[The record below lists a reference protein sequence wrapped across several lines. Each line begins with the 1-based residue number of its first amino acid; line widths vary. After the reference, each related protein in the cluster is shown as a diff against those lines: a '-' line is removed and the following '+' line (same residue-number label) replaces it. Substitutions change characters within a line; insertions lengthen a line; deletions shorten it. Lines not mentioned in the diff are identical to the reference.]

1 MLREKKSIR
10 SCIVATIKLLL
21 LLLKRMAMYLL
32 YESSSGYG
40 LFEAHGLDEI
50 GETEHCFD
58 GKSTTYGF
66 SGMLPLFKLEENDGG
81 CLVNGQVMIVAD
93 LDVFEVI
100 GTFDDNAAES
110 NDSLKKTSPVNNA
123 NGTKQVLKV
132 LLKKNPPKKKKRWLR
147 TREEIIGTSSSPLET
162 LFTNFVI
169 QFDSLS
175 SSMSMGEQVEKR
187 FTWVLKNFSDLQDE
201 PSYSRPFLFAGCNW
215 HIIAYPKGYDK
226 CRHLSLYLGIVN
238 PESLPSGWRRE
249 LKFRL
254 TLVNKVWSCD
264 TKVLEGQRWFDASS
278 SVWGFKEFMP
288 LSTIRYRDNKF
299 LVGDKIVIVA
309 ELHLFPLV
317 VETVKIIQ
325 PLSCNEGSQ
334 VAAGKSQNADAS
346 QEKVVD
352 FDVSQDVDASKEGLD
367 DDGASEENVDD
378 DDDDGPS
385 QEGSDDDG
393 ASEEGSGDDDAS
405 SLVSEDGS
413 SEKGSLKDGA
423 LTVGNCGVKRNNV
436 ASETEVSNVDYDDAP
451 IEDPGDDDV
460 IENDQGD
467 DNASSL
473 ASGVS
478 ERDVGSLN
486 KFDDAS
492 QREDDGDMKCNKVA
506 SVTEA
511 SNDLPEEVQP
521 VEETKDVNGFQVLSS
536 QVESVSHIFRRHPDI
551 ALGFRPKNQAIRKA
565 YMNELLS
572 LIEMMCQSPHKLS
585 EDDLSNAD
593 DTLADLIDVG
603 FKLDWLKIK
612 LNEVSEKKK
621 KEKGSDARLRTMEE
635 QLLKLKLMFLDLE
648 TQLQKE
654 KEEALAARAPFSFN
668 DVVY

>member
-1 MLREKKSIR
+1 
-10 SCIVATIKLLL
+10 
-21 LLLKRMAMYLL
+21 
-32 YESSSGYG
+32 
-40 LFEAHGLDEI
+40 
-50 GETEHCFD
+50 
-58 GKSTTYGF
+58 
-66 SGMLPLFKLEENDGG
+66 
-81 CLVNGQVMIVAD
+81 
-93 LDVFEVI
+93 
-100 GTFDDNAAES
+100 
-110 NDSLKKTSPVNNA
+110 
-123 NGTKQVLKV
+123 
-132 LLKKNPPKKKKRWLR
+132 
-147 TREEIIGTSSSPLET
+147 
-162 LFTNFVI
+162 
-169 QFDSLS
+169 
-175 SSMSMGEQVEKR
+175 MSMGEQVEKR

-254 TLVNKVWSCD
+254 TLVNKVWRSD

-288 LSTIRYRDNKF
+288 LSTVRYRDNKF

-334 VAAGKSQNADAS
+334 VADGKSQNAASS

-352 FDVSQDVDASKEGLD
+352 FDVSQDVDASKEG
-367 DDGASEENVDD
+367 VD
-378 DDDDGPS
+378 
-385 QEGSDDDG
+385 DDDG
-393 ASEEGSGDDDAS
+393 ASEEGSDDDGTYQEGSDDDDVSEEGQNDDDAS
-405 SLVSEDGS
+405 SLVSEDGR
-413 SEKGSLKDGA
+413 EKGSLEDGS
-423 LTVGNCGVKRNNV
+423 LTVGNCAMECNNV
-436 ASETEVSNVDYDDAP
+436 ASETEVSDVDYDDAP

-467 DNASSL
+467 DNTSSL
-473 ASGVS
+473 SSGVS
-478 ERDVGSLN
+478 DRDVGSLN
-486 KFDDAS
+486 KFEDAS
-492 QREDDGDMKCNKVA
+492 QGVEDGDKQCNKVA

-511 SNDLPEEVQP
+511 SNDFPEEVQP
-521 VEETKDVNGFQVLSS
+521 VEETKDANGFQVFSS

-551 ALGFRPKNQAIRKA
+551 ALGFRPKNRQIRRA
-565 YMNELLS
+565 YMCELLS
-572 LIEMMCQSPHKLS
+572 LIDFLCQSPEKLS

-612 LNEVSEKKK
+612 LNEVSEKKQ
-621 KEKGSDARLRTMEE
+621 KEKGSEGRLRTMEE

-648 TQLQKE
+648 TQLHKE

>member
-1 MLREKKSIR
+1 MFLLYIYEMLQKQSTVLMESLQLMAFQQCFLF
-10 SCIVATIKLLL
+10 SN
-21 LLLKRMAMYLL
+21 LKRMMKTLQRRRNVGSEQERKLSGLL
-32 YESSSGYG
+32 
-40 LFEAHGLDEI
+40 
-50 GETEHCFD
+50 
-58 GKSTTYGF
+58 
-66 SGMLPLFKLEENDGG
+66 
-81 CLVNGQVMIVAD
+81 
-93 LDVFEVI
+93 
-100 GTFDDNAAES
+100 S
-110 NDSLKKTSPVNNA
+110 NSL
-123 NGTKQVLKV
+123 
-132 LLKKNPPKKKKRWLR
+132 
-147 TREEIIGTSSSPLET
+147 SPLET
-162 LFTNFVI
+162 RFTNFVI

-175 SSMSMGEQVEKR
+175 SSISMGEQVEKR
-187 FTWVLKNFSDLQDE
+187 YTWVLKNFSDLQDE
-201 PSYSRPFLFAGCNW
+201 PSFSLPFLFAGCNW
-215 HIIAYPKGYDK
+215 HIIAYPKGYEK

-254 TLVNKVWSCD
+254 TLVNKVWRCD

-309 ELHLFPLV
+309 ELHVFPLV

-334 VAAGKSQNADAS
+334 VAAGKSQNAAS
-346 QEKVVD
+346 SQDKVVD
-352 FDVSQDVDASKEGLD
+352 FDVSQDIPCL
-367 DDGASEENVDD
+367 GASEENVDD
-378 DDDDGPS
+378 DGASQEVSDNDGAS
-385 QEGSDDDG
+385 EEGSDNDAVSEEGSDDDG
-393 ASEEGSGDDDAS
+393 AGSEDGQNDAAS
-405 SLVSEDGS
+405 SLVSEDGIR
-413 SEKGSLKDGA
+413 EKGSLKDGA
-423 LTVGNCGVKRNNV
+423 LTVGNCGMKCNNV
-436 ASETEVSNVDYDDAP
+436 ATETEVSNVDYYDDAP

-467 DNASSL
+467 DNTSSL
-473 ASGVS
+473 VSGVS
-478 ERDVGSLN
+478 DRVGSSLN
-486 KFDDAS
+486 KFEDAS
-492 QREDDGDMKCNKVA
+492 QGVEDGDKQCSKVA

-511 SNDLPEEVQP
+511 SNDFPEEVQP
-521 VEETKDVNGFQVLSS
+521 VRETKDVNGFQVFPS
-536 QVESVSHIFRRHPDI
+536 QVEWVSHIFKRHPDI
-551 ALGFRPKNQAIRKA
+551 ASGFRPKNQEIRKA

-572 LIEMMCQSPHKLS
+572 LIEMMCQSPHKLA

-612 LNEVSEKKK
+612 LNEVSEKKQ
-621 KEKGSDARLRTMEE
+621 KEQSSEARLRTMEE
-635 QLLKLKLMFLDLE
+635 QLLELKLMFLDLE

>member
-1 MLREKKSIR
+1 
-10 SCIVATIKLLL
+10 
-21 LLLKRMAMYLL
+21 MA
-32 YESSSGYG
+32 SSS
-40 LFEAHGLDEI
+40 LDEI
-50 GETEHCFD
+50 GETEHYFD

-66 SGMLPLFKLEENDGG
+66 SAMLPLFKLEENDGG
-81 CLVNGQVMIVAD
+81 CLVNEQVMIVAE

-123 NGTKQVLKV
+123 NGTKQVESSV
-132 LLKKNPPKKKKRWLR
+132 KKNPPKKKKRWLR
-147 TREEIIGTSSSPLET
+147 TREEIIGTSLSPLET

-201 PSYSRPFLFAGCNW
+201 PSYSRPFVFAGCNW

-334 VAAGKSQNADAS
+334 VAAGKSQNAASS

-352 FDVSQDVDASKEGLD
+352 FDVSQDVDASKEGVDD
-367 DDGASEENVDD
+367 DDGA
-378 DDDDGPS
+378 S
-385 QEGSDDDG
+385 QEGSDDDD
-393 ASEEGSGDDDAS
+393 ASEEGSGDDDDDDAS
-405 SLVSEDGS
+405 ALVSEDGS

>member
-1 MLREKKSIR
+1 
-10 SCIVATIKLLL
+10 
-21 LLLKRMAMYLL
+21 
-32 YESSSGYG
+32 
-40 LFEAHGLDEI
+40 
-50 GETEHCFD
+50 
-58 GKSTTYGF
+58 
-66 SGMLPLFKLEENDGG
+66 MLPLFKLEENDGG
-81 CLVNGQVMIVAD
+81 FLVNGQVMIVAD
-93 LDVFEVI
+93 LDVFELCLR
-100 GTFDDNAAES
+100 A
-110 NDSLKKTSPVNNA
+110 LTS
-123 NGTKQVLKV
+123 
-132 LLKKNPPKKKKRWLR
+132 
-147 TREEIIGTSSSPLET
+147 
-162 LFTNFVI
+162 

-175 SSMSMGEQVEKR
+175 SSISMGEQVEKR

-201 PSYSRPFLFAGCNW
+201 PSFSRPFVFAGCNW
-215 HIIAYPKGYDK
+215 HIIAYPKGYEK

-254 TLVNKVWSCD
+254 TLVNKVWRSE

-334 VAAGKSQNADAS
+334 VAAGKSQNAASS

-352 FDVSQDVDASKEGLD
+352 FDVSQEIPCVDASQEGLD

-378 DDDDGPS
+378 DDDGAS

-393 ASEEGSGDDDAS
+393 PSEEGSDDDDDDDDAS

-413 SEKGSLKDGA
+413 SEKGSLKDGS
-423 LTVGNCGVKRNNV
+423 LTVRNCGMKCNNV
-436 ASETEVSNVDYDDAP
+436 SSETEVSNVDYEDAP

-467 DNASSL
+467 DNTSSL
-473 ASGVS
+473 VSGVS
-478 ERDVGSLN
+478 DRDVGSLN
-486 KFDDAS
+486 KFEDVS
-492 QREDDGDMKCNKVA
+492 QRADDCDMKCNKVV

-511 SNDLPEEVQP
+511 SNDFPEELQP
-521 VEETKDVNGFQVLSS
+521 VEETKDVNGFQVFSS
-536 QVESVSHIFRRHPDI
+536 QVESVSHIFKRHPDI
-551 ALGFRPKNQAIRKA
+551 ALGFRPKNQEIRRA
-565 YMNELLS
+565 YMNELLN
-572 LIEMMCQSPHKLS
+572 LIEMLCQPPEKLS
-585 EDDLSNAD
+585 VDDLSNAD

-612 LNEVSEKKK
+612 LDEVSEKKK
-621 KEKGSDARLRTMEE
+621 KEKGSEARLRTMEE
-635 QLLKLKLMFLDLE
+635 ELQKLKLMFVNLE
-648 TQLQKE
+648 IQLQKE
-654 KEEALAARAPFSFN
+654 KAEPLAARAPLSFD
-668 DVVY
+668 DVVC

>member
-1 MLREKKSIR
+1 
-10 SCIVATIKLLL
+10 
-21 LLLKRMAMYLL
+21 
-32 YESSSGYG
+32 
-40 LFEAHGLDEI
+40 
-50 GETEHCFD
+50 
-58 GKSTTYGF
+58 
-66 SGMLPLFKLEENDGG
+66 
-81 CLVNGQVMIVAD
+81 
-93 LDVFEVI
+93 
-100 GTFDDNAAES
+100 
-110 NDSLKKTSPVNNA
+110 
-123 NGTKQVLKV
+123 
-132 LLKKNPPKKKKRWLR
+132 
-147 TREEIIGTSSSPLET
+147 
-162 LFTNFVI
+162 
-169 QFDSLS
+169 
-175 SSMSMGEQVEKR
+175 MGEQVEKR

-201 PSYSRPFLFAGCNW
+201 PSYSRPFVFAGCNW

-254 TLVNKVWSCD
+254 TLVNKVWRSD

-278 SVWGFKEFMP
+278 SVWGFKEFIP
-288 LSTIRYRDNKF
+288 LSTVRYRDNKF

-325 PLSCNEGSQ
+325 PLSCKEGSQ
-334 VAAGKSQNADAS
+334 VAAGKSQNAASS

-352 FDVSQDVDASKEGLD
+352 FDVSQDVDASKEGVDD
-367 DDGASEENVDD
+367 DDGASE
-378 DDDDGPS
+378 
-385 QEGSDDDG
+385 EGSDDDG
-393 ASEEGSGDDDAS
+393 ASEEGSDDDDASEEGSNDDGSEEGQNDDDDAS

-413 SEKGSLKDGA
+413 REKGPLNQSNSLKEGS
-423 LTVGNCGVKRNNV
+423 LTVENCGLVCNSV
-436 ASETEVSNVDYDDAP
+436 ASETEVSNVDYH
-451 IEDPGDDDV
+451 DV

-478 ERDVGSLN
+478 ERDAGSLN

-511 SNDLPEEVQP
+511 SNDFPEEVQP

-565 YMNELLS
+565 YMNELLN